1 MVRKM
6 KFPKWAKN
14 KYVLAT
20 GAFLLWICFL
30 NDIDLFYI
38 LKSRSELNS
47 LKREVRELKEKNEKA
62 VIALEELSTNSR
74 TMEKFAR
81 ETYYMKRDNEEVFVF
96 KERSK

>member
-1 MVRKM
+1 MRKL
-6 KFPKWAKN
+6 KIPKWARN

-20 GAFLLWICFL
+20 GVFLLWICFF

-38 LKSRSELNS
+38 IKSRTELNA

-62 VIALEELSTNSR
+62 RIALEELSTNSKS
-74 TMEKFAR
+74 MEKFAR

-96 KERSK
+96 KERSE